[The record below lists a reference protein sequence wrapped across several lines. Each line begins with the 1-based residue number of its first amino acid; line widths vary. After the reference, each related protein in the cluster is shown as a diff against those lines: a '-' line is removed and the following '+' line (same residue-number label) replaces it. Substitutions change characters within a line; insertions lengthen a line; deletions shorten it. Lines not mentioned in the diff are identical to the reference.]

1 MRVETL
7 KFFPAHQ
14 SEGVGLQETGTKE
27 TELRYNIDTEL
38 SPGNL
43 KFLPEYLRRHYLLEH
58 EKYRAFR
65 NIRLITENDEHHLS
79 YRVLV
84 PKTNQHVDV
93 TVHAGIPIRV
103 TMILSDSGISKSFL
117 NQLYEDLF
125 LTVQLFEEEIRKT
138 TLYLAFMPWEKAVSE
153 SERSGVLG
161 RIFTESML
169 PLYVALMAIT
179 FLFFWIFGEYGPLV
193 FVGLAFALSIFSGK
207 LVARGAHWK
216 ITEDRQE
223 ILLLQYNFSPE
234 KFKKF
239 RKEYAQKISEIRK
252 KIHETSIAV
261 GKPIDCKNASGI
273 FSAYGIECEPQNLS
287 VKRVNLFQ
295 IVKKAADK
303 FRLSMPKIVV
313 TNSIIPNAAAAGPS
327 PGLGTIMVTT
337 GILTQLEEDE
347 LSSVIGHELSH
358 LKAHD
363 PLVMSSLSSME
374 FLLRF
379 YVFLPYLFFFGFISF
394 WIYFLAAIG
403 LIYFFG
409 KFLESRADLDS
420 AKMIGQPKV
429 MAEALRKIAFKRL
442 FPLYKR
448 EPAFRGYRRS
458 EWLRFDPHPPAY
470 FRIAQLEDLEEPE
483 KIQHTFLK
491 SIKDSLKGFL
501 RA

>member
-1 MRVETL
+1 MQ
-7 KFFPAHQ
+7 K
-14 SEGVGLQETGTKE
+14 TGARE
-27 TELRYNIDTEL
+27 TELSYTIDTEL
-38 SPGNL
+38 PPGNL
-43 KFLPEYLRRHYLLEH
+43 EFLPQYLRRHYLLQH
-58 EKYRAFR
+58 KKYRAFR
-65 NIRLITENDEHHLS
+65 NMHITTDNGRHDLS

-84 PKTNQHVDV
+84 PKTNQYVDV
-93 TVHAGIPIRV
+93 TVNASIPIEV
-103 TMILSDSGISKSFL
+103 TIKLSDPSISKSFL

-138 TLYLAFMPWEKAVSE
+138 TLYLAFVPGEKIVP
-153 SERSGVLG
+153 EREKTGLSA
-161 RIFTESML
+161 RIFTDSML
-169 PLYVALMAIT
+169 PLYIALMALT
-179 FLFFWIFGEYGPLV
+179 FLFFWIFGPYAPII
-193 FVGLAFALSIFSGK
+193 FVGVSFLLSLFSGK
-207 LVARGAHWK
+207 LIARIGNWK
-216 ITEDRQE
+216 ITEDQPE
-223 ILLLQYNFSPE
+223 IHLLQYNFSPD
-234 KFKKF
+234 KFEF
-239 RKEYAQKISEIRK
+239 RKKHAKKIPEIRK
-252 KIHETSIAV
+252 EIYDATIAV
-261 GKPIDCKNASGI
+261 DKPIDCETAGKVFAN
-273 FSAYGIECEPQNLS
+273 YGIDCEVEDFS
-287 VKRVNLFQ
+287 VKKVNLFQ
-295 IVKKAADK
+295 IVKKASNN
-303 FRLSMPKIVV
+303 FGLPMPKIVV
-313 TNSIIPNAAAAGPS
+313 ANTIIPNAAAAGPS

-337 GILTQLEEDE
+337 GIMTQLEEDE
-347 LSSVIGHELSH
+347 LLSVVGHELSH

-363 PLVMSSLSSME
+363 PMVLFSLSSAE

-483 KIQHTFLK
+483 KIKHTFLK
-491 SIKDSLKGFL
+491 SIKDALKGFL